1 MKLFSFRMRAIS
13 TFIVE
18 SGMST
23 RRCFDPQA
31 LRMRVNMSAIGSVM
45 LMVVSL
51 SPARLRD
58 ARDQPV
64 QRQLTEADAA
74 DAELPNECA
83 RPAAA
88 LAAVVL
94 PHLELRLALALLDHG
109 FTRHYD
115 LSSLKVSPAWP
126 ATAGV
131 ANITCS
137 PRSACSLP
145 RGTACPARAAAR
157 GPGRPCSCS

>member
-31 LRMRVNMSAIGSVM
+31 LRIRVSMSAIGSVM

-51 SPARLRD
+51 SPARLGD

-64 QRQLTEADAA
+64 QRQLAEADTA

-88 LAAVVL
+88 LTAIVL
-94 PHLELRLALALLDHG
+94 PHGELGLAPALLDHG
-109 FTRHYD
+109 
-115 LSSLKVSPAWP
+115 
-126 ATAGV
+126 
-131 ANITCS
+131 
-137 PRSACSLP
+137 
-145 RGTACPARAAAR
+145 
-157 GPGRPCSCS
+157 